1 MFLCRSVLWRNQKF
15 LFFSFVTLSI
25 QPNAIPVLSL
35 IVTVDHFPHSLFL
48 FFPPMSHDFMHRT
61 ITNCAGKQGKF
72 CSAPQ
77 HFCFIFDWML
87 CVFFQMRRALACTVF
102 CMWSSTQPKDS
113 RSQPVS
119 LPEASILWKPV
130 CVHSPVAVHVWIC
143 QRNTRSVATHG
154 FSITAQRLQIQGG
167 KGGGKKSLI
176 AKNKIFFI

>member
-48 FFPPMSHDFMHRT
+48 FFPPMSHDFMHRI

-87 CVFFQMRRALACTVF
+87 CVFPDEE
-102 CMWSSTQPKDS
+102 SSGLYGFLHVIVHSAKGFKESASESS
-113 RSQPVS
+113 RSFYS
-119 LPEASILWKPV
+119 LKPV